1 MTNDLVRKI
10 ASVMSKAMTLICV
23 RNTCLETLHAGP
35 GVVSHTGDYSEVP
48 VTDAN
53 GRQIPWSELSRIS
66 DDEMRDLMRE
76 IVNPLYTFQLRV
88 GEQEFRD
95 YLDLQLTSTQS
106 WDEPRHDWNLA
117 PGTLAELERVPPAQQ
132 GRDEN
137 ELREAARPAADVP
150 GIRPPGGGGPDQGGG
165 PQPLHGTRHPDDRGR
180 RISVPGE
187 RGIAL
192 AS

>member
-1 MTNDLVRKI
+1 MTNDLVRKN

-35 GVVSHTGDYSEVP
+35 GVVSHTGDYSDVL

-53 GRQIPWSELSRIS
+53 GRQIPWSEVSRIS

-165 PQPLHGTRHPDDRGR
+165 PQPLHGTWHPDDRGR